1 MEKRNGFLCKSRD
14 LLLTRRRLEPTPN
27 GGNKLILLLF
37 FLSIGF
43 PAHPQYNLNFDW
55 TDCGHSNSAI
65 FSQALIEVC
74 GKEKITEWLETKRSF
89 CMTFTIDSLGY
100 VLDANP
106 KISHT
111 RGLIND
117 TIQYKIKDYLV
128 NEGKRFYICYDIRPL
143 NTKDEC
149 EAREAYLRISEHLQQ
164 EDTIYGRECFPF
176 DMFYPNYNWYLKN
189 NIENPLSIFEYLQQE
204 IDKYLPRSP

>member
-43 PAHPQYNLNFDW
+43 PAHPQYNLNFNW
-55 TDCGHSNSAI
+55 FDCSHNNSAI
-65 FSQALIEVC
+65 FSHALVEVC
-74 GKEKITEWLETKRSF
+74 GEKKVTELLNLRS
-89 CMTFTIDSLGY
+89 TFFIDFEVDSLGY
-100 VLDANP
+100 VLGIKRINP
-106 KISHT
+106 RAS
-111 RGLIND
+111 LYIND
-117 TIQYKIKDYLV
+117 TTQYKIKDYLV
-128 NEGKRFYICYDIRPL
+128 KEKSKFYLCFELVAGSDTCLTY
-143 NTKDEC
+143 NS
-149 EAREAYLRISEHLQQ
+149 ISEHLRQKKINPH
-164 EDTIYGRECFPF
+164 EFGGFPF